1 MSWFWKG
8 TWEAIVTVV
17 KQMWWLIP
25 LALFEPLC
33 VWIFR
38 QLERQRDLKL
48 GLTDIDRMD
57 GVRFEE

>member
-1 MSWFWKG
+1 M
-8 TWEAIVTVV
+8 TVV